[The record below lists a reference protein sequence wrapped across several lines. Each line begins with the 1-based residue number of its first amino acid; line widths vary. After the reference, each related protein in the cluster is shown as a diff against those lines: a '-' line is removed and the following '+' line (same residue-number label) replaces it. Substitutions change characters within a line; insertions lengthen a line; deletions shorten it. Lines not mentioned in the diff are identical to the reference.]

1 MKISII
7 YINQASADEILS
19 DLKNAP
25 NTFYVEIDGRKCK
38 VSLDYLTEMSV
49 KFQFPIPSKGYD
61 GYLDWIRDLT
71 WIEEENIVIVINYFK
86 DFLCDDQRDKQF
98 VLESFRE
105 IVFPWWESEV
115 CEHMVEGKPRSFMVY
130 VVE

>member
-1 MKISII
+1 MKNSII

-49 KFQFPIPSKGYD
+49 KFQFPS
-61 GYLDWIRDLT
+61 
-71 WIEEENIVIVINYFK
+71 IVIHEDPAAKRHIHFDDVVI
-86 DFLCDDQRDKQF
+86 
-98 VLESFRE
+98 
-105 IVFPWWESEV
+105 PV
-115 CEHMVEGKPRSFMVY
+115 CMGIRKGQLPRMLRLIP
-130 VVE
+130 

>member
-1 MKISII
+1 M
-7 YINQASADEILS
+7 
-19 DLKNAP
+19 
-25 NTFYVEIDGRKCK
+25 
-38 VSLDYLTEMSV
+38 
-49 KFQFPIPSKGYD
+49 
-61 GYLDWIRDLT
+61 DWIRDLT

-98 VLESFRE
+98 VLDSFRE